1 MPRYLIALLWTVA
14 IGLFSFC
21 AFAEEAAEVAAKTA
35 AKTSDLAA
43 DIKEARDIILDG
55 SGDNAF
61 ARGLLIGLLE
71 PVFIASMF
79 CLGLWAGQMS
89 EKLRHI
95 WVLPMLTFVATL
107 IGAFITVYHSD
118 WKPSMSSENVEFLKN
133 LDSTDAVS
141 VIIGLLI
148 GGAVGMRFVAPP
160 VIALVVAACAG
171 LAVGFS
177 QTADIGDHSNALIP
191 FWTGFGLTGLLVNIF
206 GIGFETFF
214 QSINLN
220 MVTRAVGIATVIL
233 SFIIGIQIF

>member
-1 MPRYLIALLWTVA
+1 MPRYLIALLWALA

-21 AFAEEAAEVAAKTA
+21 AFAQEAAEARAETSG
-35 AKTSDLAA
+35 TSDLAA
-43 DIKEARDIILDG
+43 DLKKARDIILDG

-71 PVFIASMF
+71 PIFIASMF

-95 WVLPMLTFVATL
+95 WVLPMLTFAATL

-118 WKPSMSSENVEFLKN
+118 WKPELNSDNFAFLEH
-133 LDSTDAVS
+133 LGSTNAVA
-141 VIIGLLI
+141 VIIGLLV

-160 VIALVVAACAG
+160 VIALVVVACAG
-171 LAVGFS
+171 LAIGFS
-177 QTADIGDHSNALIP
+177 QTSDIGDHSNALIP
-191 FWTGFGLTGLLVNIF
+191 FWSGFGLTGLLVNIF

-214 QSINLN
+214 QSINLSS
-220 MVTRAVGIATVIL
+220 VTRAVGIATVIL
-233 SFIIGIQIF
+233 SFMVGMQIF